1 MQAPSHANSR
11 MNRYIDTYIHVHV
24 LVLVIIRP
32 SLSTLSLIL
41 PSNYLFQPSLLTLF
55 FIHLTNQRT
64 HTLSCYT
71 HVCFPKLS
79 MNKYKLMRPHSQ
91 AAPGL
96 RMGSMP
102 SLLDT
107 PERVG
112 DPVPQFPPP
121 KQSPGV
127 VENPE
132 QGPFLPSVRLG
143 GGRSKV
149 TASLVSKAPP

>member
-1 MQAPSHANSR
+1 
-11 MNRYIDTYIHVHV
+11 
-24 LVLVIIRP
+24 
-32 SLSTLSLIL
+32 
-41 PSNYLFQPSLLTLF
+41 
-55 FIHLTNQRT
+55 
-64 HTLSCYT
+64 
-71 HVCFPKLS
+71 
-79 MNKYKLMRPHSQ
+79 
-91 AAPGL
+91 
-96 RMGSMP
+96 MP

-143 GGRSKV
+143 GGGRSKV
-149 TASLVSKAPP
+149 TASLVSKAPPQVLSHQVMHSTCRRREGTWEREKALQHITIVEHIKTGPLLRKGTAMMYILDAAIIPVLVN